1 MGVIVGGSGLPA
13 INWADILAMAAFVG
27 LGFYASA
34 EDVKTG
40 LVPNRS
46 VAIGLVMVLIL
57 LLCHFMCCGT
67 EWFARYLLNAL
78 ATCLAATLLYVVNVW
93 AGGDCKLA
101 VALALLFPHSLYFD
115 GWGLFPT
122 LPVAVLLMLAIG
134 AVWHFLLL
142 FWHFIHGRVQLSR
155 AEVASVAIQTLW
167 SYVAALSCIAAIGIA
182 FAAVVPEFGLRP
194 LLLVVIDF
202 SVVWFMAS
210 RRLFDSK
217 AVVGCLIVLDVAAS
231 LCLGILPLGSNPWRY
246 VLVLILTFLRRITIG
261 QSYETIPTA
270 DVRKGMILSTA
281 TTLKLATSR
290 VHGLPGISRET
301 VADRL
306 TEDQARSVQQWGQ
319 SSRGD
324 SRVTIVAKTPFAP
337 FVFIGFAGYVCLGVF

>member
-13 INWADILAMAAFVG
+13 INWADMLAMVAFVG

-46 VAIGLVMVLIL
+46 VVIGFVMALIL

-78 ATCLAATLLYVVNVW
+78 ATCLAATLLYIFNVW

-122 LPVAVLLMLAIG
+122 LPVAVLLMLAFG
-134 AVWHFLLL
+134 AAWHFLLL
-142 FWHFIHGRVQLSR
+142 FWRFIHGRVQLSR
-155 AEVASVAIQTLW
+155 AEVASVAMQTLW
-167 SYVAALSCIAAIGIA
+167 TYVSALSCIAAIGIV
-182 FAAVVPEFGLRP
+182 FAVAVPEFGFRP
-194 LLLVVIDF
+194 LFLAVIDF

-231 LCLGILPLGSNPWRY
+231 LCLEILPLGSNPWHY
-246 VLVLILTFLRRITIG
+246 VLVLTLTFLRRITIG
-261 QSYETIPTA
+261 QSYETIPTV

-306 TEDQARSVQQWGQ
+306 TEDQARSVQHWGQ

-324 SRVTIVAKTPFAP
+324 SQVTIVAKTPFAP
-337 FVFIGFAGYVCLGVF
+337 FVLIGFVGYVCLGAF